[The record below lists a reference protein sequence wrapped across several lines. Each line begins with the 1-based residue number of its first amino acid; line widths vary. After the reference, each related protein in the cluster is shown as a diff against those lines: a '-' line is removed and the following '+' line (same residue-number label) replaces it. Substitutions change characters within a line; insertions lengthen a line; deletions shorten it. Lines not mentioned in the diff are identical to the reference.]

1 VTAVR
6 DTLRGSTL
14 LRSLALVVVVGLVL
28 LLITESLS
36 PYRNL
41 QLANGA
47 YYFCVLAGLTVLA
60 GSSGQI
66 SLGHGA
72 FMAVGAYT
80 VAKLSNAG
88 WALVPEL
95 AASVVVTLVVGIFV
109 GMAASRLRGPY
120 LAGATLAFAVGLPAL
135 ADKFP
140 TFLGGENGLTINPP
154 TPPASLGATFPLER
168 WQAWIACA
176 GALVVLFVFYNV
188 THSAIGRSL
197 RAVRDDEIAASLAG
211 LRVGRRQTLAFTLS
225 AAAAGLGGGLL
236 AVVSGTVAPGAF
248 PLQLSLTL
256 LAGAV
261 IGGLGSL
268 LGAVWGA
275 ALLVFLPNWT
285 NDLASSFSL
294 STNVSHNLPI
304 AIYGLVLIGAM
315 LAWPSGIQGGVRAI
329 TAGVRTMIAAR
340 AGRGRAP
347 APADAGATTLSIE
360 VSSDRGGPRS
370 DAAATPPPA
379 APGPAGTPE
388 RSGRSPDGR
397 ESSA

>member
-6 DTLRGSTL
+6 DVWRASTL
-14 LRSLALVVVVGLVL
+14 LRSVALVVFAGVVL
-28 LLITESLS
+28 LLVTESLS

-41 QLANGA
+41 QLADGA

-72 FMAVGAYT
+72 FMAVGAYA
-80 VAKLSNAG
+80 VAKLSGAG
-88 WALVPEL
+88 WALIPEL
-95 AASVVVTLVVGIFV
+95 AGGVVVTLVVGIFV
-109 GMAASRLRGPY
+109 GLAASRLRGPY

-154 TPPASLGATFPLER
+154 VPPASLGATFPLER

-176 GALVVLFVFYNV
+176 GALVVVFVFYNV
-188 THSAIGRSL
+188 THSGIGRSM

-211 LRVGRRQTLAFTLS
+211 LRVGRSQTLAFTLS

-256 LAGAV
+256 LAGVV

-268 LGAVWGA
+268 VGAVWGA

-285 NDLASSFSL
+285 NDIANSFSL

-304 AIYGLVLIGAM
+304 AVYGLVLIGAM

-329 TAGVRTMIAAR
+329 VA
-340 AGRGRAP
+340 AGRRAVGR
-347 APADAGATTLSIE
+347 
-360 VSSDRGGPRS
+360 RGGGG
-370 DAAATPPPA
+370 AAV
-379 APGPAGTPE
+379 PAGSVEP
-388 RSGRSPDGR
+388 
-397 ESSA
+397 SSAVAPVSVPDEKAKASSER